1 MKKIAM
7 FGDNLKTENRK
18 RFQSFIFGDLELIA
32 NCSEAQ
38 LLQIAEKINIKQY
51 AKEMA
56 DYITTGN
63 PMKTIIVFDDDRALF
78 GTVNDEPFPYCGI
91 MNSNGMNNSKY
102 VNIAKHSNPFIVSI
116 MMSADSYFKKN
127 MGNDAELI
135 YRNTSYGVWYYNSD
149 IEIDGQVCS
158 EELHRIICELVES
171 HEEASVK
178 TENPETKKSTARKTE
193 EGIDVNPEELKPDDS
208 EEKKV
213 ETPNAAPV
221 VICLP
226 VRDDAVEVK
235 LPKTPPV
242 KSGPE
247 AATPDSVE
255 LDPPKTVET
264 KVTEP
269 RVTNVQNMT
278 VVENTDGYHLYSQ
291 DIAYDASVMY
301 GAEIT
306 NCPKPPADKIIAQNR
321 ATLREYF
328 LKRGLV
334 RKTKK
339 GYAIK
344 YINFD
349 KKKTEMLE
357 LNDVLS
363 RAQTLQ
369 DQLRKISKQCE
380 IYITPREFLMS
391 TAEDEATVNAIDIYR
406 KYYNLNMKDPASMIP
421 YLNKGVPNN
430 YVIDVVCYDDAG
442 AVFKPYCI
450 TIDFLGCIE
459 KYKVVDGQKVEGDRI
474 PQIYVGASLIFDGEE
489 ISNLYFGKEKDN
501 NCIIMKV
508 PCTLNNIDSLFRQI
522 GKGYCD
528 SIEEDY
534 PLMKDAKAPKRE
546 LELKQKVAVPKK
558 LTEQINEISAQIA
571 KQKASIGELQRQQLP
586 EVVTNYYRH

>member
-1 MKKIAM
+1 MKKIAI
-7 FGDNLKTENRK
+7 FGDNLKTENAK
-18 RFQSFIFGDLELIA
+18 RFQSFTFGDLELIA
-32 NCSEAQ
+32 NCTDSQ
-38 LLQIAEKINIKQY
+38 LLQIAEKISIKQY

-78 GTVNDEPFPYCGI
+78 GTVNDEPFPYWGI
-91 MNSNGMNNSKY
+91 MNSNGMNNNKY
-102 VNIAKHSNPFIVSI
+102 VSVAKHSNPFVVSI
-116 MMSADSYFKKN
+116 MMNADSYFKTN
-127 MGNDAELI
+127 MGDDAESI
-135 YRNTSYGVWYYNSD
+135 YRNTSYGVWYYNPD
-149 IEIDGQVCS
+149 IEIDAQVCS
-158 EELHRIICELVES
+158 EELHKIICELVES
-171 HEEASVK
+171 HEEVTVK
-178 TENPETKKSTARKTE
+178 PENSETEKSTASKTE
-193 EGIDVNPEELKPDDS
+193 VVIDANPEELKPDDEP

-226 VRDDAVEVK
+226 MRDDTVEGK
-235 LPKTPPV
+235 IPKTPPV

-247 AATPDSVE
+247 AATPDSVQ
-255 LDPPKTVET
+255 LDPPKTVEA

-344 YINFD
+344 HINLD
-349 KKKTEMLE
+349 KKKTEKLD
-357 LNDVLS
+357 LNDVLI

-391 TAEDEATVNAIDIYR
+391 TAEDEATVDAIDIYR
-406 KYYNLNMKDPASMIP
+406 KYYNLNMKDPASMVP
-421 YLNKGVPNN
+421 YLDKGVPNN
-430 YVIDVVCYDDAG
+430 YVIDIVCYDDAG

-459 KYKVVDGQKVEGDRI
+459 KYKIVDGQKVEGDRV

-489 ISNLYFGKEKDN
+489 ISNLYFGKEKEN

-522 GKGYCD
+522 GKGYYD

-534 PLMKDAKAPKRE
+534 PLMKDAKAPERE
-546 LELKQKVAVPKK
+546 KELKQKAVVSKK
-558 LTEQINEISAQIA
+558 LAEQINEISAQISE
-571 KQKASIGELQRQQLP
+571 QKASIGKLQHQQLP
-586 EVVTNYYRH
+586 EVVTWH